1 MVIDERLV
9 VLICIRSSGKGRSNG
24 LSAFRSIGM
33 PHLPTLHVY
42 LKTSGRN
49 CISGNSLIQRKNL
62 PDISVAIPG
71 RHFLYFLI

>member
-1 MVIDERLV
+1 MMVITERLV
-9 VLICIRSSGKGRSNG
+9 VLICIRYSGKGRPDG

-49 CISGNSLIQRKNL
+49 CISGNSLIQHKNL

-71 RHFLYFLI
+71 RYFYTF